1 MIGGIVNAS
10 PGMTGQWAPGQAPLC
25 RPLGPGE
32 RGEFFARGVRGIF
45 RLPWTSPGL
54 QGRGLPCRGPR
65 VIHLLGA

>member
-1 MIGGIVNAS
+1 MCLCELRDTFPRVTKV
-10 PGMTGQWAPGQAPLC
+10 PETLC

-32 RGEFFARGVRGIF
+32 RGEFLARGVRGIF

-65 VIHLLGA
+65 VTGLQLLGA